1 MSSSSKGLRL
11 AGRIAVTQIVIGLLC
26 ALISYGLDGS
36 QSAKA
41 ALFGAFIAVTPGL
54 YFALRVFSARPGS
67 APQKMLS
74 ALYTGEVGK
83 MLLTGALF
91 VLAAL
96 WFPAH
101 LLPVISTYGA
111 CLVANWLAMAR
122 QG

>member
-11 AGRIAVTQIVIGLLC
+11 AGKIAVTQLVIGLFS
-26 ALISYGLDGS
+26 ALISYGLDGP

-41 ALFGAFIAVTPGL
+41 ALFGAFIAVVPGL

-67 APQKMLS
+67 TPQTMVK

-96 WFPAH
+96 WFPTH
-101 LLPVISTYGA
+101 LLPVISTYGV
-111 CLVANWLAMAR
+111 CLAANWLAMAR

>member
-1 MSSSSKGLRL
+1 M
-11 AGRIAVTQIVIGLLC
+11 TQTTIGLLA
-26 ALISYGLDGS
+26 ALISYGLDGP

-41 ALFGAFIAVTPGL
+41 ALFGAFIAVAPGL

-67 APQKMLS
+67 APQQMVK

-96 WFPAH
+96 WFPTH
-101 LLPVISTYGA
+101 LLPVISTYGV
-111 CLVANWLAMAR
+111 CLAANWLAMVR
-122 QG
+122 QS

>member
-1 MSSSSKGLRL
+1 M
-11 AGRIAVTQIVIGLLC
+11 AGRIAATQVAIGLLG
-26 ALISYGLDGS
+26 ALISYGLDGP

-41 ALFGAFIAVTPGL
+41 ALFGAFIAVTSGL

-67 APQKMLS
+67 APQKMVK

-91 VLAAL
+91 IMAAL
-96 WFPAH
+96 LFPTH

-111 CLVANWLAMAR
+111 CLVANWLVMAGR
-122 QG
+122 S